1 MTYGMF
7 KSFGCNTYKKVGGVA
22 VIVNYKFYLE
32 VRQLA
37 AAFPPTH
44 RFSVFANGNHL
55 DDINSAGV
63 D

>member
-1 MTYGMF
+1 MQHLQ
-7 KSFGCNTYKKVGGVA
+7 KSGGRWQLLA
-22 VIVNYKFYLE
+22 VIVNYKFYSG

-55 DDINSAGV
+55 EDINSAGV

>member
-1 MTYGMF
+1 MQHLQ
-7 KSFGCNTYKKVGGVA
+7 KSGGALA
-22 VIVNYKFYLE
+22 VIVNYKFCLG

-44 RFSVFANGNHL
+44 RFSVFANGNYL

>member
-1 MTYGMF
+1 MF
-7 KSFGCNTYKKVGGVA
+7 KSFRCNTYKKGGGVP
-22 VIVNYKFYLE
+22 VIVNYKFYSG

-37 AAFPPTH
+37 AAFPPTD

-55 DDINSAGV
+55 EDINSAGV